1 MSDDERVGPPDR
13 IEIRRD
19 QELGERLLSWFPED
33 EYPTIQS
40 EQDAWLRLYELCL
53 EQRGE

>member
-1 MSDDERVGPPDR
+1 MSGDERVGPPDR

-40 EQDAWLRLYELCL
+40 EQDAWLRLFELCL